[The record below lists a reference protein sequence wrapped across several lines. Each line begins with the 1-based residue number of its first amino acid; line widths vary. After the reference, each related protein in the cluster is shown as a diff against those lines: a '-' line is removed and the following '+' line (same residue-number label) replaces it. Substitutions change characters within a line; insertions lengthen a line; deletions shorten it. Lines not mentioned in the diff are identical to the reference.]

1 MLLNLICSS
10 RHVILMLGWC
20 AVMAEVADQIRKELW
35 QYASERKSLDEF
47 LQWFV
52 PVSCNIEE
60 SQDPEAIDIAHYIDG
75 ILAEASSAE
84 WDEENIRRE
93 LGRPFVADEY
103 GEDSVGLNP
112 FPIPQSSA
120 DVTFSAAA

>member
-1 MLLNLICSS
+1 
-10 RHVILMLGWC
+10 
-20 AVMAEVADQIRKELW
+20 MADIADQIRGKLW
-35 QYASERKSLDEF
+35 RYASEQESLDEF

-84 WDEENIRRE
+84 WNEEDIRKE
-93 LGRPFVADEY
+93 LGRPFVADEF

-120 DVTFSAAA
+120 DVNFSAAA